1 MVLEGLQTKKLILGK
16 AEKKATTNMVSI
28 SFGALQLVS
37 IPVEEMDPLDIEVRV
52 IPSYSEEIER
62 E

>member
-1 MVLEGLQTKKLILGK
+1 
-16 AEKKATTNMVSI
+16 MVSI